1 MSSTRT
7 TDLTRAERDRL
18 MHAER
23 LTTAAH
29 AGKSN
34 ALRRGT
40 TSLERL
46 RAPELTAE
54 NVRMDGFFET
64 ITRAQ
69 YESALWQGLIDALRW
84 SRDAVA
90 TWHSYMAD
98 AELTCQGPG
107 GGMGN
112 PVADARRHLW
122 LEANRNFA
130 RDAADSFRRVS

>member
-7 TDLTRAERDRL
+7 NATRAERDRR

-23 LTTAAH
+23 LATAAH

-34 ALRRGT
+34 AQRRGT

-46 RAPELTAE
+46 REPELTAE

-69 YESALWQGLIDALRW
+69 YEAGLWQGLLDALQS

-90 TWHSYMAD
+90 TWHEQMAK
-98 AELTCQGPG
+98 AELAAEGPE

-122 LEANRNFA
+122 LEANRDFA
-130 RDAADSFRRVS
+130 RDAAASFRRVS

>member
-7 TDLTRAERDRL
+7 SDATRAERDRR
-18 MHAER
+18 MHAGR
-23 LTTAAH
+23 LATAAH
-29 AGKSN
+29 AGRSN
-34 ALRRGT
+34 AQRRGT

-46 RAPELTAE
+46 REPELTAE

-69 YESALWQGLIDALRW
+69 YETGLWQDLLDALQS

-90 TWHSYMAD
+90 TWHEQMAK
-98 AELTCQGPG
+98 AELAAERPG

-122 LEANRNFA
+122 LDANRDFA
-130 RDAADSFRRVS
+130 RAAADSFRRVS

>member
-7 TDLTRAERDRL
+7 NDVRAERDRR

-54 NVRMDGFFET
+54 NVRMDGFFEA
-64 ITRAQ
+64 ITLAQ
-69 YESALWQGLIDALRW
+69 YETGLWQALLDTLQS

-90 TWHSYMAD
+90 TWHGQLAK
-98 AELTCQGPG
+98 AELEAERPE

>member
-1 MSSTRT
+1 MSSTH
-7 TDLTRAERDRL
+7 TDNLTRAERDRR

-40 TSLERL
+40 ASLERL
-46 RAPELTAE
+46 REPELTAE

-69 YESALWQGLIDALRW
+69 YETGLWQALLDALQS

-90 TWHSYMAD
+90 TWHEQMAK
-98 AELTCQGPG
+98 AELAAERPE
-107 GGMGN
+107 GGMGA

-130 RDAADSFRRVS
+130 RDAANSFRRVS